1 MVEDEEEEPKEEK
14 GEVVQMA
21 QKSIVGAFGTKF
33 LMIQSFVGAN
43 HLCIWQS
50 TSTIFH
56 ILNATMIT
64 KFVIFHDAI

>member
-1 MVEDEEEEPKEEK
+1 MIWISTIQSSEKKGKRGMVEDEEEEPKEEK

-43 HLCIWQS
+43 HLCI
-50 TSTIFH
+50 
-56 ILNATMIT
+56 
-64 KFVIFHDAI
+64 